1 MSDSAIAT
9 IVTGL
14 VTMVT
19 LIVGFLTLWV
29 RLKYGADKVERK
41 IDVNTALTKA
51 GTEEAAANAKVA
63 ASAATKA
70 ADKADALAIQMN
82 GGLDDR
88 MIAIVKA
95 HTGPLAAVLESHAK
109 QDDKHMAEIRF
120 ALGELRDQVKAKS

>member
-1 MSDSAIAT
+1 MSDSAVAT

-19 LIVGFLTLWV
+19 LVVGFLTLWV
-29 RLKYGADKVERK
+29 KLKYGADKVERK
-41 IDVNTALTKA
+41 IDINTALTKA
-51 GTEEAAANAKVA
+51 GTEAASTNARVA

-70 ADKADALAIQMN
+70 ADKAEALAIQMN

-95 HTGPLAAVLESHAK
+95 HTGPLATLLESHAR
-109 QDDKHMAEIRF
+109 QDDANMVEIRL
-120 ALGELRDQVKAKS
+120 ALGELKKARS

>member
-1 MSDSAIAT
+1 MSDSAVAT

-19 LIVGFLTLWV
+19 LVVGFLTLWV

-41 IDVNTALTKA
+41 IDINTALTKA
-51 GTEEAAANAKVA
+51 GTEAAATNAKVA

-70 ADKADALAIQMN
+70 ADKAEALAVQMN

-95 HTGPLAAVLESHAK
+95 HTEPLASLMELHSK
-109 QDDKHMAEIRF
+109 QDDKNMAEIRL
-120 ALGELRDQVKAKS
+120 ALGELRDQVKAKR

>member
-1 MSDSAIAT
+1 MSDSAVAT

-19 LIVGFLTLWV
+19 LVVGFLTLWV
-29 RLKYGADKVERK
+29 KLKYGADKVERK
-41 IDVNTALTKA
+41 IDINTALTKA
-51 GTEEAAANAKVA
+51 GTEAASTNARVA

-82 GGLDDR
+82 SGLDDR

-95 HTGPLAAVLESHAK
+95 HTGPLAAILESHAR
-109 QDDKHMAEIRF
+109 QDDANMVEIRL
-120 ALGELRDQVKAKS
+120 ALGELKKARS

>member
-1 MSDSAIAT
+1 MSDSAVAT

-19 LIVGFLTLWV
+19 LVVGFLTLWV
-29 RLKYGADKVERK
+29 KLKYGADKVERK
-41 IDVNTALTKA
+41 IDINTALTKA
-51 GTEEAAANAKVA
+51 GTEAASTNARVA

-82 GGLDDR
+82 SGLDDR

-95 HTGPLAAVLESHAK
+95 HTGPLAALLESHAR
-109 QDDKHMAEIRF
+109 QDDANMVEIRL
-120 ALGELRDQVKAKS
+120 ALGELKKARS